1 MHYRFTRTAIPTNF
15 TESRDFAGRI
25 TAYLQAN
32 HGMDIAMGVQ
42 VFSGN
47 RIAWTVN
54 YASLQEWEDTQ
65 AKLMA
70 DESYQAMIADAA
82 EYFVAG
88 TVLDSMLA
96 FMD

>member
-15 TESRDFAGRI
+15 TLSRDFAGRI

-47 RIAWTVN
+47 RIVELA
-54 YASLQEWEDTQ
+54 LQVRSH
-65 AKLMA
+65 LRA

-88 TVLDSMLA
+88 TVQDSMLA